1 VPKARRTNNAT
12 PGPVLRHGGTPL
24 VPKDRKLV
32 NDMTKMIRVHLL
44 ISGRVQGVLF
54 RQHAR
59 AKALELGL
67 TGWVKNFLDGK
78 VEIVV
83 EGEQDKIK
91 EFVKWAKQGSPLAR
105 VENIEIAEEEY
116 TGEFKE
122 FLVREF
128 GF

>member
-1 VPKARRTNNAT
+1 MSDNK
-12 PGPVLRHGGTPL
+12 
-24 VPKDRKLV
+24 
-32 NDMTKMIRVHLL
+32 RVHLL

-67 TGWVKNFLDGK
+67 TGFAKNLIDGK

-83 EGEQDKIK
+83 EGPKEKIK
-91 EFVKWAKQGSPLAR
+91 EFLQWAKSGPSLAR
-105 VENIEIAEEEY
+105 VDNVETAEEEY
-116 TGEFKE
+116 TGEFE
-122 FLVREF
+122 AFVVREF

>member
-1 VPKARRTNNAT
+1 MKNVRF
-12 PGPVLRHGGTPL
+12 
-24 VPKDRKLV
+24 
-32 NDMTKMIRVHLL
+32 HLL

-59 AKALELGL
+59 AKALEFSL
-67 TGWVKNFLDGK
+67 TGWAKNLIDGK

-83 EGEQDKIK
+83 EGPKEKVK
-91 EFVKWAKQGSPLAR
+91 EFVEQIKEGSFLSR
-105 VENIEIAEEEY
+105 VDKMEMAEEEH
-116 TGEFKE
+116 TGEFDN

>member
-1 VPKARRTNNAT
+1 MVANK
-12 PGPVLRHGGTPL
+12 
-24 VPKDRKLV
+24 
-32 NDMTKMIRVHLL
+32 RVHLL

-67 TGWVKNFLDGK
+67 TGFAKNLIDGK
-78 VEIVV
+78 VEIVGEGPKEKV
-83 EGEQDKIK
+83 E
-91 EFVKWAKQGSPLAR
+91 EFVEWGKEGSSLSR
-105 VENIEIAEEEY
+105 VDNVEMTEEEY
-116 TGEFKE
+116 IGEFDD

>member
-1 VPKARRTNNAT
+1 MLEGLWQLSSFPMVVEKR
-12 PGPVLRHGGTPL
+12 L
-24 VPKDRKLV
+24 
-32 NDMTKMIRVHLL
+32 HLL

-67 TGWVKNFLDGK
+67 TGFAKNLIDGK

-83 EGEQDKIK
+83 EGSK
-91 EFVKWAKQGSPLAR
+91 ERVGEFAEWVKGGPSLAR
-105 VENIEIAEEEY
+105 VDNVEMVEEEY
-116 TGEFKE
+116 TGEFE
-122 FLVREF
+122 DFVVREF

>member
-1 VPKARRTNNAT
+1 MNT
-12 PGPVLRHGGTPL
+12 
-24 VPKDRKLV
+24 RK
-32 NDMTKMIRVHLL
+32 HLL

-67 TGWVKNFLDGK
+67 TGWAKNLLDGK

-83 EGEQDKIK
+83 EGQKDKVA
-91 EFVKWAKQGSPLAR
+91 EFMKWAKKGPALAR
-105 VENIEIAEEEY
+105 VEHVEIAEEEY
-116 TGEFKE
+116 AGEFE
-122 FLVREF
+122 SFLIREF